1 MHWSR
6 FFRYQPTKQIG
17 TALALLRGAW
27 WRLLGRSS
35 GWTAI
40 HPSVRCQ
47 IQNGRIRLGNL
58 VKLGRGVYLEAMT
71 FPDIEP
77 VRLTIGDGT
86 RIWDNT
92 RVMARAGVSIGR
104 DCAISWNCTIL
115 DCDRHEVSF
124 DGETFEPNSA
134 PIVIEDHVWIGCNV
148 TVLKGVTIGEGAVIA
163 AGSVVHRDV
172 PARTLVAGVPA
183 KVIKPV
189 PKWR

>member
-183 KVIKPV
+183 KVIKSV